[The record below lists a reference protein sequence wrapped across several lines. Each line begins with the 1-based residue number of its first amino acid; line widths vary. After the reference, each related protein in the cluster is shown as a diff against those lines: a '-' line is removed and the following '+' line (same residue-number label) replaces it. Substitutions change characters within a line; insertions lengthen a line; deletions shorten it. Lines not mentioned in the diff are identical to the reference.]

1 MSIITVGKSAYEKIS
16 DFNKEKLLALAA
28 LFECSFSLDWL
39 VELTSYKPGSILA
52 VMKEG
57 IQQGYLEEQSGWFFA
72 FKDSEKKTQ
81 WVEHLSVE
89 EKKHWH
95 HQIAELLLR
104 ESPHDVPNVK
114 AAASHLLH
122 VQNDLNGCRLLFRV
136 ANAVMN
142 AKSFKPA
149 LSFYDKILEDLSK
162 LQGPDVDKLF
172 VEISLM
178 YGEIFGGR
186 VDAEKARA
194 VFQEASVKAEKWDLR
209 QDLSLLEAY
218 IAHTYYD
225 QSRYGRSIEH
235 CEKCLAIAKTVDNP
249 EFWESISAIQSTA
262 FFYEGRLA
270 DLIRNYEASA
280 SVIEKYSLITYEL
293 SIVCVAGL
301 CYALNGQ
308 FSQGLGLL
316 DALRKHCLENDKQT
330 ILNHINVHM
339 ASLMIQLHRPDE
351 VISILDNIVD
361 DEDSEHF
368 LRAQYILAYAYYLKG
383 KKQEAFHYLKYG
395 LDRRK
400 FMNISIITNELWFEL
415 CKAMELGELPQYE
428 GIHLKDEIDY
438 YIAEKN
444 ILIKG
449 IAYRHRAFLQE
460 REGQSPEKIIAS
472 LAVSA
477 QLLEN
482 AGAIF
487 ELCRTLNML
496 QRQQFLKND
505 QQAATETKERIKLIL
520 GSFSQNFIPN
530 DLREFIDSGSRDPES
545 LVEEMLNLS
554 QDMSNIRDE
563 KRLMQKII
571 STSNR
576 ITGAERGAIFGI
588 TIRKEGHKFQIR
600 LKATRNITSGQVD
613 SQSFY
618 STKKMIEEVALTG
631 KGRIATISQDIHLPG
646 QEQVLSQICV
656 PMVIRN
662 KVVGV
667 LYHDNSIF
675 QNSFKEEDLK
685 LLGYFAAQAA
695 IAMDN
700 AEAYTKIQDLNQRLY
715 QEKQYYKEQSF
726 ENVDFKDIIGK
737 SPGILQVLNKIKQ
750 VTDTGAVVLILGETG
765 VGKELVARAIHNH
778 SRRRNQP
785 FIKVL
790 CNALPETLIASE
802 LFGHEKG
809 AFTGSVER
817 RIGRFELADRGTLFL
832 DEIGDLPSDIQTSL
846 LNVLQSKE
854 FERVG
859 GSQTIHSDFRLITAT
874 NRDLKEAVQN
884 KKFRQDLF
892 YRLNVFPIYVPPL
905 RERKEDIPLLAHYFF
920 KIFSTRM
927 GKIFDGIPQKEMNK
941 LMKHDWPGNIRE
953 LEGIIERGVI
963 MSNDL
968 YFKVPELSVE
978 QKESGKE
985 WPQTTMK
992 EVERFHI
999 LQTMEQTG
1007 WKVRGPGGAAEVLD
1021 MNYSTLVSRMRKL
1034 GIVRPPEYPRGRKRG
1049 TRPEPPG

>member
-1 MSIITVGKSAYEKIS
+1 MLKYT
-16 DFNKEKLLALAA
+16 DFNRDHLLAIAA
-28 LFECSFSLDWL
+28 LFECSFSVDWL
-39 VELTSYKPGSILA
+39 VELTNYKTSSILA
-52 VMKEG
+52 VMEEG
-57 IQQGYLEEQSGWFFA
+57 IHEGFLDKHPGWFLA
-72 FKDSEKKTQ
+72 FKDPETKKHLK
-81 WVEHLSVE
+81 EHLSSE

-95 HQIAELLLR
+95 YKITELLLK
-104 ESPHDVPNVK
+104 ESPCNAQNVESV
-114 AAASHLLH
+114 AGYFLH
-122 VQNDLNGCRLLFRV
+122 TKNDLNGCRLFLAA
-136 ANAVMN
+136 ANTVKN
-142 AKSFKPA
+142 AKLFKTA
-149 LSFYDKILEDLSK
+149 LSYYCKILEDLSK
-162 LQGPDVDKLF
+162 LQGPEVDKLF

-186 VDAEKARA
+186 VEAEKARA
-194 VFQEASVKAEKWDLR
+194 VFQEASVKAEKLDLCHEM
-209 QDLSLLEAY
+209 SLLAAY
-218 IAHTYYD
+218 TAHSYYL
-225 QSRYGRSIEH
+225 QSRYGRSHEY
-235 CEKCLAIAKTVDNP
+235 CEKCLEIAKSLDDP
-249 EFWESISAIQSTA
+249 EFWESARATQSLS
-262 FFYEGRLA
+262 FFNEGRLT
-270 DLIRNYEASA
+270 DVIRNYEAST
-280 SVIEKYSLITYEL
+280 SVIEKYSLINYDL
-293 SIVCVAGL
+293 SIVCVVGL

-316 DALRKHCLENDKQT
+316 DALRKHCMENNNQT
-330 ILNHINVHM
+330 ILNNITAHM
-339 ASLMIQLHRPDE
+339 AALMIQLHRPDE
-351 VISILDNIVD
+351 AISFLEGIPDTQD
-361 DEDSEHF
+361 DEHA
-368 LRAQYILAYAYYLKG
+368 LRANYELAYAYFLKG
-383 KKQEAFHYLKYG
+383 KKQEALHYLKFG
-395 LDRRK
+395 LERREV
-400 FMNISIITNELWFEL
+400 MNISISTNGLWFEL
-415 CKAMELGELPQYE
+415 CKAMELGELPRME
-428 GIHLKDEIDY
+428 GIHLQDEIDF

-444 ILIKG
+444 ILMKG
-449 IAYRHRAFLQE
+449 IAYRYLAFLQE
-460 REGQSPEKIIAS
+460 RAGQSLGKIIDT
-472 LAVSA
+472 LALSA
-477 QLLEN
+477 HLLEE
-482 AGAIF
+482 AGAVF
-487 ELCRTLNML
+487 EQSRTLKDL
-496 QRQQFLKND
+496 HRQQSLSGD
-505 QQAATETKERIKLIL
+505 QQAAKETSEKIKLIL

-530 DLREFIDSGSRDPES
+530 DLKIFINAGPRDWES
-545 LVEEMLNLS
+545 LVKDILSLS
-554 QDMSNIRDE
+554 QEMSNIREE
-563 KRLMQKII
+563 KKLMQRII

-588 TIRKEGHKFQIR
+588 KKDGNKFQIR
-600 LKATRNITSGQVD
+600 LKATRNITSVQVD
-613 SQSFY
+613 SQDFAG
-618 STKKMIEEVALTG
+618 TKKMIEEVALTG
-631 KGRIATISQDIHLPG
+631 KGRITVISQDINLPG
-646 QEQVLSQICV
+646 QEQVLSQIFV

-675 QNSFKEEDLK
+675 LNSFKDDDLE

-884 KKFRQDLF
+884 KKFRQDLY

-927 GKIFDGIPQKEMNK
+927 GKTFDGIPQKEMNK

-963 MSNDL
+963 MSNGP
-968 YFKVPELSVE
+968 YFKVPELSIE

-999 LQTMEQTG
+999 LHTMEQTG

-1021 MNYSTLVSRMRKL
+1021 MNYSTLVARMRKL
-1034 GIVRPPEYPRGRKRG
+1034 KIARPPEYSRTRKR
-1049 TRPEPPG
+1049 EA